1 MTTVGLIFINGG
13 CFFSLILLWT
23 NILRRYDS
31 NIIESVIS
39 NKFIQKNNNQLQHTM
54 FSKRRRRLNG
64 GS

>member
-39 NKFIQKNNNQLQHTM
+39 NKFIQKTTTNYNTQC
-54 FSKRRRRLNG
+54 SAKDVDD
-64 GS
+64 